1 MTAPMRIHDDLETRA
16 CVDASAV
23 LGGACDRVVLDALGS
38 HPGHGTEVVR
48 LGDGESIGTAAVGQV
63 VECMLLAGSLGDGS
77 AVHGPGLYLRVSDG
91 SPSAWVAQGEAV
103 VFRKRSAASAPGERR
118 LVVQT
123 DRMPWHQGLV
133 DGLRVMPLHQGTT
146 GSTALVRWAPHTLF
160 HTHRHP
166 GGEEILVLEGV
177 FRDEHGAY
185 PKGSWIRSPHMSRH
199 TPFTSA
205 EGATILVKVGHLRA
219 DAY

>member
-1 MTAPMRIHDDLETRA
+1 MRIHDDLDARV
-16 CVDASAV
+16 CVDASPV
-23 LGGACDRVVLDALGS
+23 LAGTTDRLVLEAFGS
-38 HPGHGTEVVR
+38 LAGHGTEVVR
-48 LGDGESIGTAAVGQV
+48 LADAAALGTAGPGQLL
-63 VECMLLAGSLGDGS
+63 ECMLLAGSLVDGRS
-77 AVHGPGLYLRVSDG
+77 VHGPGAYLRIPGGD
-91 SPSAWVAQGEAV
+91 PAAWVARGEAV
-103 VFRKRSAASAPGERR
+103 VFCKRSVAGAPGERR
-118 LVVQT
+118 LVAQT

-160 HTHRHP
+160 HAHRHP

-185 PKGSWIRSPHMSRH
+185 PKGTWIRSPHMSRH

-205 EGATILVKVGHLRA
+205 EGTTILVKVGHLGA
-219 DAY
+219 GPG

>member
-1 MTAPMRIHDDLETRA
+1 MRIHDDLDARVCA
-16 CVDASAV
+16 DASPV
-23 LGGACDRVVLDALGS
+23 LGGAADRLVLEAFGS
-38 HPGHGTEVVR
+38 VAGHGTEVVR
-48 LGDGESIGTAAVGQV
+48 LADGEALGTAGRGQLL
-63 VECMLLAGSLGDGS
+63 ECMLLAGSLADGRS
-77 AVHGPGLYLRVSDG
+77 VHGPGAYLRCPDG
-91 SPSAWVAQGEAV
+91 DPAAWVAQGEAV
-103 VFRKRSAASAPGERR
+103 VFCKRSAAGAPGERR

-123 DRMPWHQGLV
+123 DRMQWHQGLV

-185 PKGSWIRSPHMSRH
+185 PRGTWIRSPHMSRH

-219 DAY
+219 DAG